1 MYRFETSGCLTSL
14 FILLIFYFI
23 LKEFWWL
30 FVGIAVVIIV
40 AYYARLIYITISQ
53 KKLKEE
59 QNYTPEM
66 GEVYKICPYCNAKVK
81 VTAVTCP
88 CCNRALN

>member
-14 FILLIFYFI
+14 LILLIFYFI
-23 LKEFWWL
+23 IKEFWWL

-40 AYYARLIYITISQ
+40 AYYARLIYTTISQ

-59 QNYTPEM
+59 QNYSPEM